1 MNGRILSPFA
11 KRRIALVVGIV
22 GILVFLFLIFMAFA
36 GSGLISVGGQEVEA
50 IFVDGLNVTPRSS
63 EVRVSGINVGKV
75 DAVSLDG
82 EKVLVTMTVDGSVD
96 LRADA
101 TATLRLKSILGEK
114 YVALEPG
121 SDSEP
126 LSGPIN
132 DTRVGTDFTTLA
144 AGGPGSFDLN
154 EALRG
159 QTVQDTLQRTAE
171 KVPEQGDLIEQRI
184 ARLRQSMDNA
194 VTNQGNI
201 VTTLDNLAIIT
212 NALVGASD
220 DLGRLMANGSA
231 IQSKL
236 QTALERAK
244 VNFARIDTSVQV
256 VRALLDGHAEDIDE
270 IVARLGAIQ
279 ADLKTTWQLFQA
291 GAQLPIAI
299 WGLGPIGYND
309 PRQLPT
315 GNPFPPYP
323 LYPLPP
329 DTAQ

>member
-11 KRRIALVVGIV
+11 KRRIALTVGIL

-36 GSGLISVGGQEVEA
+36 GSGLISFGGQEVSA
-50 IFVDGLNVTPRSS
+50 IFRDGLNVTPRSS

-75 DAVSLDG
+75 DTVTLDG
-82 EKVLVTMTVDGSVD
+82 NRVLVTMTVDGDVD
-96 LRADA
+96 VRSDA
-101 TATLRLKSILGEK
+101 TAVLRLKSILGEK
-114 YVALEPG
+114 YVALDPG
-121 SDSEP
+121 SSPDK
-126 LSGPIN
+126 LQGPIEE
-132 DTRVGTDFTTLA
+132 TLVGTDFTTLA

-171 KVPEQGDLIEQRI
+171 KVPEKGDMIEQRI

-194 VTNQGNI
+194 VTNQQNI

-220 DLGRLMANGSA
+220 DLGRLIANGND

-236 QTALERAK
+236 KTAMSRAK

-256 VRALLDGHAEDIDE
+256 VRAMLDGHADQIDE
-270 IVARLGAIQ
+270 IMNRLGAIEANLQ
-279 ADLKTTWQLFQA
+279 TSWQLFQA
-291 GAQLPIAI
+291 GAQLPVAV
-299 WGLGPIGYND
+299 WGLGPIGYKD

-329 DTAQ
+329 GTAQ

>member
-11 KRRIALVVGIV
+11 KRRIALVIGIA
-22 GILVFLFLIFMAFA
+22 GILAFVFLIFMAFA
-36 GSGLISVGGQEVEA
+36 GSGLVNFGGQEVSA
-50 IFVDGLNVTPRSS
+50 IFKDGLNVTPRSS

-75 DAVSLDG
+75 DTVSLDG
-82 EKVLVTMTVDGSVD
+82 NRVIVTMTVDGDVE
-96 LRADA
+96 LRPDA
-101 TATLRLKSILGEK
+101 SATLRLKSILGEK
-114 YVALEPG
+114 YVALDPGSEPG
-121 SDSEP
+121 RLE
-126 LSGPIN
+126 GPIEE
-132 DTRVGTDFTTLA
+132 TRVGTDFTTLA

-171 KVPEQGDLIEQRI
+171 KVPEKGDMIEQRI

-194 VTNQGNI
+194 VANQQNI

-220 DLGRLMANGSA
+220 DLGRLIANGND

-236 QTALERAK
+236 KTAMSRAK

-256 VRALLDGHAEDIDE
+256 VRAMLDGHSDHIDE
-270 IVARLGAIQ
+270 IVNRLGAIEANLQ
-279 ADLKTTWQLFQA
+279 TTWQLFQA
-291 GAQLPIAI
+291 GAQVPIAL

-329 DTAQ
+329 GTAQ